1 MSRRRTNLWGLRLL
15 AIFAAVAVWFSTSFV
30 KRERVSEKLIDA
42 TVTYNPARGI
52 IILDPLQTV
61 KVRLRG
67 PDGQIRTL
75 APHVVDVVIEVSGL
89 ATGTLDVQL
98 DETNV
103 LRPEG
108 LEVVAIEPTSIP
120 LRLDREKSRMLRVTP
135 RLVGEPAGGAEPLSP
150 IARPDM
156 VQVSGPETLLA
167 DLSAVTTSPISLDGH
182 ALTFRQTV
190 SVVPPNPLVR
200 IVQPSVVTVEVPM
213 QFPGAANAANGA
225 TAATAANAA
234 GEREE
239 NR

>member
-1 MSRRRTNLWGLRLL
+1 MSGRSANVWGLRLL
-15 AIFAAVAVWFSTSFV
+15 AVLAAIAVWFSTSYM
-30 KRERVSEKLIDA
+30 KRERISEKLIDA
-42 TVTYNPARGI
+42 TVTYNPSRGV

-67 PDGQIRTL
+67 PDRQIRTL
-75 APHVVDVVIEVSGL
+75 APHVVDVVIEVSGA

-108 LEVVAIEPTSIP
+108 LEVVTIEPNSIP
-120 LRLDREKSRMLRVTP
+120 LRLDRERTQMLKVSP

-150 IARPDM
+150 VAHPDM
-156 VQVSGPETLLA
+156 VQASGPESILA
-167 DLSAVTTSPISLDGH
+167 GIAAATTSPITLDGH

-190 SVVPPNPLVR
+190 SVVPPHPLVR

-213 QFPGAANAANGA
+213 QFPGAG
-225 TAATAANAA
+225 AATAED
-234 GEREE
+234 GGRP
-239 NR
+239 